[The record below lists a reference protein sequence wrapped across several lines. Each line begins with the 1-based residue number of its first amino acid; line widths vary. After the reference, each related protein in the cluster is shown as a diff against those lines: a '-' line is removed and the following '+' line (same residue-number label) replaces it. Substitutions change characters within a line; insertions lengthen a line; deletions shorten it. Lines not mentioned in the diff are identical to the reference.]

1 MILYPVNIKLRGY
14 RCLLIGGGNVAAE
27 KIPSL
32 LRSGAIVDVVA
43 PTLNDEMSALLQQNS
58 FTWKARKFR
67 KSDVSK
73 KYFLIMASTDNPVVN
88 QEIYDRSIKAGKLV
102 NCVDDPDRCN
112 FYVPSIT
119 QCGDLQISVST
130 AGKAPLLSK
139 SLRQFFESV
148 FGQAMKPAL
157 EEIYQ
162 IRATIVKGENKKQE
176 RIRHEL
182 KPKIDSFLKNIHWS

>member
-14 RCLLIGGGNVAAE
+14 RCLLIGGGGVAAE
-27 KIPSL
+27 KIPAL

-43 PTLNDEMSALLQQNS
+43 PSLNEEMNALHQQYR
-58 FTWKARKFR
+58 FKWKARVFR
-67 KSDVSK
+67 RSDIAK
-73 KYFLIMASTDNPVVN
+73 KYFLIMASTDDPVVN
-88 QEIYDRSIKAGKLV
+88 QEIYDRSVRAGKLV

-139 SLRQFFESV
+139 TLRQFFESV
-148 FGQAMKPAL
+148 FDEAMKPAL

-162 IRATIVKGENKKQE
+162 IRATIVKDKQKKQE
-176 RIRHEL
+176 RIRDEL
-182 KPKIDSFLKNIHWS
+182 KPKIDSLLKNIHWS